1 MKLILL
7 LLRASWRIVL
17 LASLVGAVSGVASM
31 ALMAWMF
38 RALQR
43 PGESSSLGVW
53 LFAALCGV
61 VFLTRIASQ
70 VLLARLTQNT
80 VSRLRMGLCERILAS
95 SLRHLEEIGV
105 HRMLSA
111 LTNDVAAVTNVMN
124 VVPSLVVSFV
134 VLVCGAVYL
143 GYLSLGLLGGAAV
156 FALFGI
162 VVYVYFAK
170 FARGYM
176 RRGWQA
182 QEQLFQAIRELL
194 GGVKELKTHGERR
207 RAFLDRVLRPAEAT
221 VRENKFLG
229 DCLHNAAIALSRLMF
244 FVALGMLVFAW
255 PRIQT
260 VDGPTLTLYAM
271 VFMFLMSPLDQIMG
285 ALPSMKWA
293 ALAVGRIE
301 QLGLMLHQVA
311 AEQTVAQPLAP
322 WQTIELVGVTHAYRR
337 EGREHGFVLGPIHAT
352 IRPGEILFIVGGNG
366 SGKTTLVKLL
376 TGLYVP
382 EQGEVRLDGQPVTD
396 ENRESYRQL
405 FSVVFDDAAVFA
417 SLWGLESADLDRR
430 AGEYLRELEL
440 DHIVRVDHGKFST
453 TNLSRGQH
461 KRLALL
467 TAYLEDRPVY
477 VFDEWAADQD
487 PSFRKVFYL
496 RILPELKRRG
506 KAVVAVTHD
515 DRYFH
520 VADRIVKLEEGKV
533 VDSFVPERLSDGT
546 VDPRLRGIVGAAAEV
561 PFHPAVAR
569 EEPISSVEKA

>member
-1 MKLILL
+1 MSLIVL

-38 RALQR
+38 RALQQ
-43 PGESSSLGVW
+43 PGEASGLVVG
-53 LFAALCGV
+53 LFAALCAV

-80 VSRLRMGLCERILAS
+80 VSRLRMGLCQRILAS

-111 LTNDVAAVTNVMN
+111 LTNDVAAITNVMN

-134 VLVCGAVYL
+134 VLVCGAGYL

-156 FALFGI
+156 FALVG
-162 VVYVYFAK
+162 VTVYIYFSR

-182 QEQLFQAIRELL
+182 QEHLFQAIRELL
-194 GGVKELKTHGERR
+194 NGVKELKTHGQRR
-207 RAFLDRVLRPAEAT
+207 RAFLEHVLQPAEAT

-229 DCLHNAAIALSRLMF
+229 DSLHNAAIALSRLMF
-244 FVALGMLVFAW
+244 FVALGMLVFVW
-255 PRIQT
+255 PRIEA

-285 ALPSMKWA
+285 SLPSMKWA

-301 QLGLMLHQVA
+301 QLGLMLRR
-311 AEQTVAQPLAP
+311 AEAESTTSRPLPP
-322 WQTIELVGVTHAYRR
+322 WKTIELAGATHAYRR
-337 EGREHGFVLGPIHAT
+337 EGREHGFVLGPIHLA

-382 EQGEVRLDGQPVTD
+382 EQGSVLLDGQPITD
-396 ENRESYRQL
+396 ESRESYRQL
-405 FSVVFDDAAVFA
+405 FSVVFDDAALFA

-453 TNLSRGQH
+453 TDLSRGQR

-520 VADRIVKLEEGKV
+520 VADCVVKLEEGKIV
-533 VDSFVPERLSDGT
+533 ESFVPQGYSDALADPQAGTAVCDATNEPPHLSGT
-546 VDPRLRGIVGAAAEV
+546 PAEAI
-561 PFHPAVAR
+561 P
-569 EEPISSVEKA
+569 SGQKG

>member
-1 MKLILL
+1 MKLIVLL
-7 LLRASWRIVL
+7 LKASWRIVL

-31 ALMAWMF
+31 ALMAWLF

-43 PGESSSLGVW
+43 PGEASSLAVG
-53 LFAALCGV
+53 LFAALCVV

-80 VSRLRMGLCERILAS
+80 VSRLRTGLCERILAS

-124 VVPSLVVSFV
+124 VAPNLVVSFV

-143 GYLSLGLLGGAAV
+143 GYLSLGLLGGATA
-156 FALFGI
+156 FALVGVI
-162 VVYVYFAK
+162 LYVYFAR

-176 RRGWQA
+176 QRGWQA
-182 QEQLFQAIRELL
+182 QENLFQAIRELL
-194 GGVKELKTHGERR
+194 GGVKELKMHSQRR
-207 RAFLDRVLRPAEAT
+207 RVFLDQVLKPGEAT

-229 DCLHNAAIALSRLMF
+229 DSLHNAAIALSRLMF

-255 PRIQT
+255 PRIQA

-271 VFMFLMSPLDQIMG
+271 LLMFLMSPLDQIMG
-285 ALPSMKWA
+285 ALPAMKWA
-293 ALAVGRIE
+293 GLAVGRIE
-301 QLGLMLHQVA
+301 HLGLMLRQVE
-311 AEQTVAQPLAP
+311 AEPTSTRPLAP
-322 WQTIELVGVTHAYRR
+322 WKTIELAGVTHAYRR
-337 EGREHGFVLGPIHAT
+337 EGREHGFVLGPVNLA

-382 EQGEVRLDGQPVTD
+382 EQGEVLFDGQAISD
-396 ENRESYRQL
+396 ESRESYRQL
-405 FSVVFDDAAVFA
+405 FSVVFDDAVVFD

-440 DHIVRVDHGKFST
+440 EHIVHVDNGKFST
-453 TNLSRGQH
+453 TNLSRGQR

-467 TAYLEDRPVY
+467 TAYLEDRPIY

-496 RILPELKRRG
+496 RILPELKRQG

-520 VADRIVKLEEGKV
+520 VADSVIKLEEGKI
-533 VDSFVPERLSDGT
+533 VDVFVPKGPSD
-546 VDPRLRGIVGAAAEV
+546 
-561 PFHPAVAR
+561 AVADSRLTAGACDLALDLAHHSRAPR
-569 EEPISSVEKA
+569 EAIPGGEKA